1 VLLGEHREIT
11 EALAGSAVYTS
22 NFVSI
27 ALVLHNLRV
36 NAASAG
42 IALPARLTIVPD
54 DKPACERFRRD
65 IDAYREAA
73 GARVAKARLAPA

>member
-11 EALAGSAVYTS
+11 EALAGSAVTS

-27 ALVLHNLRV
+27 ALVLHHLRV